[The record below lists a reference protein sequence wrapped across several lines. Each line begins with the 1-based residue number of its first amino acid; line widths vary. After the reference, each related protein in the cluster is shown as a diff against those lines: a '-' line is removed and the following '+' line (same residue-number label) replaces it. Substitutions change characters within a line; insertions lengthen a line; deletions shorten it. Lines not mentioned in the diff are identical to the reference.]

1 MATRRPRP
9 LSGMWSFFMILYIRA
24 PIKSI
29 FYLGKDEGYMLDIR
43 LFRNEPEKVKSKIE
57 LRGDD
62 PKVVDEVLELDE
74 QRRQLISKT
83 EEMKAR
89 RNKVSEEI
97 AQKKRNKEDAD
108 DVIAEMRNLG
118 DEIKE
123 NDAKL
128 NEVDNKVRDILIR
141 IPNLINDDVPQ
152 GDSDEENVELKKWGT
167 PREFDFEPK
176 AHWDLVEELK
186 MADFER
192 AAKVSGARFVYLTK
206 DGALLERALM
216 NYMITKHT
224 TQHGYTEMMT
234 PQLVNADTMFG
245 TGQLPK
251 FEEDLF
257 KVEKEGLY
265 TIPTAE
271 VPLTNF
277 YRDEIIQPGVLPE
290 KFTGQTACFR
300 SEAGSAGRDTRGLI
314 RLHQFD
320 KVEMVRIEK
329 PEDSWD
335 ALEDMTKNAE
345 SILEELGLPYRR
357 VILCTGDIGFSASK
371 TYDLEVWLP
380 SYNDY
385 KEISSCSNCTDFQA
399 RRANIHFKRD
409 NSAKPELAH
418 TLNGSGLAVGRT
430 FAAIVE
436 NYQNEDGTITI
447 PEALVPFMG
456 GKTKISKPTK

>member
-1 MATRRPRP
+1 MTIYFKLLNRVATRRPRP

-24 PIKSI
+24 PNKSI
-29 FYLGKDEGYMLDIR
+29 
-43 LFRNEPEKVKSKIE
+43 NEPEKVKSKIE

-74 QRRQLISKT
+74 QRRQLIGKT
-83 EEMKAR
+83 EEMKAK

-97 AQKKRNKEDAD
+97 AQKKRNKENAD

-152 GDSDEENVELKKWGT
+152 GESDEENVELKKWGT
-167 PREFDFEPK
+167 PREFNFEPK
-176 AHWDLVEELK
+176 AHWDLVEDLK
-186 MADFER
+186 MADFDR
-192 AAKVSGARFVYLTK
+192 AAKVSGARFVYLTNE
-206 DGALLERALM
+206 GAHLERALM
-216 NYMITKHT
+216 NYMLTKHT

-320 KVEMVRIEK
+320 KVEMVRFEK

-335 ALEDMTKNAE
+335 ALEDMTQNAE
-345 SILEELGLPYRR
+345 AILEELGLPYRR

-380 SYNDY
+380 SYDNY

-399 RRANIHFKRD
+399 RRANIRFKRD
-409 NSAKPELAH
+409 AASKPELAH

-436 NYQNEDGTITI
+436 NYQNADGSITI

-456 GKTKISKPTK
+456 GKTEIRPVNG

>member
-1 MATRRPRP
+1 
-9 LSGMWSFFMILYIRA
+9 
-24 PIKSI
+24 
-29 FYLGKDEGYMLDIR
+29 
-43 LFRNEPEKVKSKIE
+43 
-57 LRGDD
+57 
-62 PKVVDEVLELDE
+62 
-74 QRRQLISKT
+74 
-83 EEMKAR
+83 
-89 RNKVSEEI
+89 
-97 AQKKRNKEDAD
+97 
-108 DVIAEMRNLG
+108 
-118 DEIKE
+118 
-123 NDAKL
+123 
-128 NEVDNKVRDILIR
+128 
-141 IPNLINDDVPQ
+141 
-152 GDSDEENVELKKWGT
+152 
-167 PREFDFEPK
+167 
-176 AHWDLVEELK
+176 

-216 NYMITKHT
+216 NYMLTKHT

-290 KFTGQTACFR
+290 LFTAQTACFR

-320 KVEMVRIEK
+320 KVEMVRIVQ

-335 ALEDMTKNAE
+335 ALEEMTQNAE
-345 SILEELGLPYRR
+345 AILEELGLPYRR

-399 RRANIHFKRD
+399 RRANIRFKRD
-409 NSAKPELAH
+409 AASKPELVH

-436 NYQNEDGTITI
+436 NYQNEDGTLTI

-456 GKTKISKPTK
+456 GKTKIEKPIK

>member
-1 MATRRPRP
+1 R
-9 LSGMWSFFMILYIRA
+9 
-24 PIKSI
+24 
-29 FYLGKDEGYMLDIR
+29 E
-43 LFRNEPEKVKSKIE
+43 
-57 LRGDD
+57 
-62 PKVVDEVLELDE
+62 
-74 QRRQLISKT
+74 
-83 EEMKAR
+83 
-89 RNKVSEEI
+89 
-97 AQKKRNKEDAD
+97 
-108 DVIAEMRNLG
+108 LG

-128 NEVDNKVRDILIR
+128 NEVDNKIRDILIR
-141 IPNLINDDVPQ
+141 IPNLIADDVPQ
-152 GDSDEENVELKKWGT
+152 GADDTENVELKKWGT

-216 NYMITKHT
+216 NYMLTKHT

-277 YRDEIIQPGVLPE
+277 YRNEIIQPGVLPE

-320 KVEMVRIEK
+320 KVEMVRFEK

-335 ALEDMTKNAE
+335 ALEDMTQNAE
-345 SILEELGLPYRR
+345 AILEELKLPYRR

-371 TYDLEVWLP
+371 TYD
-380 SYNDY
+380 
-385 KEISSCSNCTDFQA
+385 
-399 RRANIHFKRD
+399 
-409 NSAKPELAH
+409 
-418 TLNGSGLAVGRT
+418 
-430 FAAIVE
+430 
-436 NYQNEDGTITI
+436 
-447 PEALVPFMG
+447 
-456 GKTKISKPTK
+456 